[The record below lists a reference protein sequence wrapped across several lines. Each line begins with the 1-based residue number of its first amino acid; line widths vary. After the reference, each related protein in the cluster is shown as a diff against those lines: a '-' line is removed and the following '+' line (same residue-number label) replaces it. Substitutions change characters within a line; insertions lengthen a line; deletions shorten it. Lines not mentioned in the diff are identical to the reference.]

1 MKIVNFTDMSLEI
14 KGYGYEYS
22 MKQFIVHLLLS
33 YGLLIV
39 AGIFFQLHVIC
50 VLLLC
55 VWAFLWLPIIVL
67 AQFRYLA
74 NNHKFEIVVGYL
86 EQMIFAFKKSPNILD
101 CLKSVMEVVDQDM
114 LKDIQKAISY
124 IENDTVGT
132 GYKLAF
138 QCIEEKYRCT
148 RIQSLH
154 KFMLNVEENGGKY
167 QYAIDILLEDIQ
179 TWVSRSYEYQKEL
192 KSIKGKIT
200 LSVILSIMIAGTMMA
215 IIPKELIVF
224 GNSIVYLVST
234 TILFSILIY
243 LIAIVQTK
251 LNGHWFVDDT
261 VTMGDSRIK
270 KAMKA
275 VNGYDQKQG
284 KKKSLISFML
294 MIPIFIVGLLVQNKV
309 IAIVG
314 ILVAIGAYSSYK
326 LRYKSARKLL
336 QRALEKEFPIWLRD
350 ISMQLQTLVVPLA
363 IRNSII
369 EAPLVLQ
376 SPLHTLIQ
384 SVEQYPTSIK
394 PYTNFLKEYH
404 LTDVSNAMKIMY
416 TIQSLHIEDAHQQID
431 DLVKRNQKMLAKS
444 ERIRNED
451 MLMSIGL
458 IVAAP
463 MIISTLKLIIDL
475 VLVLASFMS
484 MSTEML

>member
-1 MKIVNFTDMSLEI
+1 MKIVNFAEMSLEI

-22 MKQFIVHLLLS
+22 IKQFITHLVFS

-39 AGIFFQLHVIC
+39 AGIFFQLHFIC

-86 EQMIFAFKKSPNILD
+86 EQMIFAFKKSPKILD
-101 CLKSVMEVVDQDM
+101 CFKSIIEVVDHGM
-114 LKDIQKAISY
+114 LFDIQKAIAY
-124 IENDTVGT
+124 IEEDTIGT
-132 GYKLAF
+132 GYQKAF
-138 QCIEEKYRCT
+138 ESIEEKYCCT

-200 LSVILSIMIAGTMMA
+200 LSVVLSIMIAGTMMA
-215 IIPKELIVF
+215 IIPKDLIVF
-224 GNSIVYLVST
+224 GNSLVYLVST
-234 TILFSILIY
+234 TILFSILIW

-251 LNGHWFVDDT
+251 LNGQWFVDDT
-261 VTMGDSRIK
+261 LSLKESKVQKAITTVHSYDEK
-270 KAMKA
+270 KS
-275 VNGYDQKQG
+275 
-284 KKKSLISFML
+284 KKKSMISFL
-294 MIPIFIVGLLVQNKV
+294 ITLPICV
-309 IAIVG
+309 VG
-314 ILVAIGAYSSYK
+314 IVIENTFVVILGILIALSIYSSSK
-326 LRYKSARKLL
+326 LRYKSARRTL

-350 ISMQLQTLVVPLA
+350 ISLQLQTLVVPLA
-363 IRNSII
+363 IKNSMQ
-369 EAPLVLQ
+369 EAALVLQ
-376 SPLHTLIQ
+376 KPLFTLIQ
-384 SVEQYPTSIK
+384 DIEQYPTSIK
-394 PYTNFLKEYH
+394 PYNNFLKEYH
-404 LTDVSNAMKIMY
+404 LSDVSNAMKIMY
-416 TIQSLHIEDAHQQID
+416 TIQTLHIEDAHQQID

-444 ERIRNED
+444 EKIRNED
-451 MLMSIGL
+451 MLMSIGF

-463 MIISTLKLIIDL
+463 MIVSTLKLVIDL
-475 VLVLASFMS
+475 ALVLASFMS
-484 MSTEML
+484 MSNEML